1 MIWCEDP
8 DHPLADT
15 EFLFPFVAVVEA
27 PAEEMAERIGPS
39 LVVTALTEDPELQA
53 QLMSSA
59 GIDRLNFGEVAT
71 NEIAWDQPHEGNL
84 FELLYRQ
91 RAFTMRKRA

>member
-8 DHPLADT
+8 EHPLADT

-27 PAEEMAERIGPS
+27 PAEEMAKRIGPS
-39 LVVTALTEDPELQA
+39 LVVTALTEDPELQG
-53 QLMSSA
+53 QLMSCA
-59 GIDRLNFGEVAT
+59 KIDRLNFGEVPT
-71 NEIAWDQPHEGNL
+71 NEISWDQPHEGNL

-91 RAFTMRKRA
+91 RAFAMRRRA